1 MRMILWGGMVHKYT
15 MLKVFSIKIHI
26 MVIQT
31 SFLFSALKSETFFL
45 KVLEF
50 EVIELG
56 HFGFDPGFE
65 QP

>member
-1 MRMILWGGMVHKYT
+1 MI
-15 MLKVFSIKIHI
+15 KVFSIKIHI

-65 QP
+65 QL

>member
-1 MRMILWGGMVHKYT
+1 MVLWGGMVHKYT
-15 MLKVFSIKIHI
+15 MLKEFSITLKFIYYGH
-26 MVIQT
+26 T
-31 SFLFSALKSETFFL
+31 DLFSALIKVRLFFFG
-45 KVLEF
+45 VLEF